1 MKKYIS
7 ILTLALLALT
17 TASSLLA
24 EGTNE
29 NFKLR
34 VGTYN
39 IQGASWVRQN
49 YTTLVKTARTRAL
62 TSLASRRWT
71 GSPTEATSWT

>member
-1 MKKYIS
+1 MKRHIS
-7 ILTLALLALT
+7 ILILALFALT

-49 YTTLVKTARTRAL
+49 YTTLVKDCKDAGLDLVGFQEVDRFTNR
-62 TSLASRRWT
+62 SQ
-71 GSPTEATSWT
+71 